1 MVDPDEVCSI
11 CPNTRENHG
20 DMNHEFNTEGQLIQK
35 KKAPEPRAK
44 APEHRDDP
52 KPRDGDPN
60 SRAIAT
66 MLEVLAEKGIFEPRD
81 IIRVLQ
87 GNG

>member
-1 MVDPDEVCSI
+1 MVDPDELCGI
-11 CPNTRENHG
+11 CNQARDMHG
-20 DMNHEFNTEGQLIQK
+20 DMNHEFSVEGDLIPK
-35 KKAPEPRAK
+35 KKAPEPRVS
-44 APEHRDDP
+44 APRHRDDP

-66 MLEVLAEKGIFEPRD
+66 MLEVLAEKGIFEPKD